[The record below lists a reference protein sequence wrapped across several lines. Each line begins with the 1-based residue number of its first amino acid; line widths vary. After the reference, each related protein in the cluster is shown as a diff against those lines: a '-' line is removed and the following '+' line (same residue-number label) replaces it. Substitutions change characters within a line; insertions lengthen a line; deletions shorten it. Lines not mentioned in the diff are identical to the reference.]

1 MQKIENQGF
10 MCENCGLKV
19 QPLNNGSYRNH
30 CPNCLYSLH
39 LDMKPGDRKSS
50 CKGLMKPIDFRQ
62 HSKKGWQILHQCLK
76 CKNNKWNIIAQ
87 NTQQEDQFITWM
99 KNLHNS

>member
-1 MQKIENQGF
+1 MKYYLGDSSNAKKENQGF

-62 HSKKGWQILHQCLK
+62 HSKWMANFTSMFKMRKQSILQ
-76 CKNNKWNIIAQ
+76 
-87 NTQQEDQFITWM
+87 
-99 KNLHNS
+99 SV